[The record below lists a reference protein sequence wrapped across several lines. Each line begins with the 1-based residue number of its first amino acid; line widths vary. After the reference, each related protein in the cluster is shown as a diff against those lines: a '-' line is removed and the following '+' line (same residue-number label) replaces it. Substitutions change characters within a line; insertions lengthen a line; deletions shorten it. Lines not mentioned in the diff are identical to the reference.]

1 MQQSTPYLSFRGIGK
16 TFPGVKALTDISF
29 DCYAGQV
36 HALMGENGAGKS
48 TLLKILSGNYAPT
61 TGSVVINGQEMSF
74 SDTTAAL
81 NAGVAIIYQELHLVP
96 EMTVAENIYLGQLP
110 HKGGIV
116 NRSLLN
122 YEAGLQLKHLGMDID
137 PDTPLKYLSIGQ
149 WQMVEIAKALA
160 RNAKIIAFD
169 EPTSSLSAREIDNL
183 FRVIRELRKEGRGIL
198 YVSHRMEEIFALSD
212 AITVF
217 KDGRYVKTFTDMQQV
232 DHDALVQAM
241 VGRDIG
247 DIYGWQPRSYGE
259 ERLRL
264 DAVKAPGVRTPISL
278 AVRSG
283 EIVGLFG
290 LVGAG
295 RSELMKGL
303 FGGTQITAG
312 QVYIDQQPIDIR
324 KPSHAIAAG
333 MMLCPEDRKAEGI
346 IPVHSVRDNIN
357 ISARRK
363 HVLGGCV
370 INNGWEE
377 NNADHHIR
385 SLNIKTPG
393 AEQLI
398 MNLSGGNQQKA
409 ILGRW
414 LSEEMK
420 VILLDEPT
428 RGIDVGAKHEIYNVI
443 YALAAQGVAVLFI
456 ACAIFVPN
464 FATFINMKG
473 LGLAISMS
481 GMVACGMLFCL
492 ASGDFDLSVASVI
505 ACAGVTTAVVINLTE
520 SLWIGVAAGL
530 LLGIL
535 CGLVNG
541 FVIAKLKINALIT
554 TLATMQIVR
563 GLAYIISDGKAVGI
577 EDESFFALG
586 YANWFGLPAP
596 IWLTVACLIIFGLL
610 LNKTT
615 FGRNTL
621 AIGGNEEAA
630 RLAGVPVVRTK
641 IIIFVL
647 SGLVS
652 AIAGII
658 LASRMTSGQPMTSI
672 GYELI
677 VISACV
683 LGGVSLK
690 GGIGKISYVV
700 AGILILGTVENAMN
714 LLNISPFAQYVV
726 RGLILLA
733 AVIFDRYKQK
743 AKRTV

>member
-29 DCYAGQV
+29 DCHAGQI

-48 TLLKILSGNYAPT
+48 TLLKVLSGNYAPT
-61 TGSVVINGQEMSF
+61 SGTLALRGEEVVF
-74 SDTTAAL
+74 PDTTAAL

-96 EMTVAENIYLGQLP
+96 EMSVAENIYLGQLP

-122 YEAGLQLKHLGMDID
+122 YESRLQLEHLGLDID
-137 PDTPLKYLSIGQ
+137 PEMPLKYLSIGQ

-160 RNAKIIAFD
+160 RNAKVIAFD

-183 FRVIRELRKEGRGIL
+183 FRVIRELRDEGRVII

-217 KDGRYVKTFTDMQQV
+217 KDGRYVRTFTDMKDV
-232 DHDALVQAM
+232 DHDRLVQAM
-241 VGRDIG
+241 VGRELS
-247 DIYGWQPRSYGE
+247 DIYGWQPREYGP

-264 DAVKAPGVRTPISL
+264 EQVKAKGVRTPISL
-278 AVRSG
+278 SVRSG

-312 QVYIDQQPIDIR
+312 QVWIDGEPLKIT
-324 KPSHAIAAG
+324 KPAHAIAAG

-357 ISARRK
+357 ISARRR
-363 HVLGGCV
+363 HIRGGCL
-370 INNGWEE
+370 INNEWEVR
-377 NNADHHIR
+377 NADHHIG

-443 YALAAQGVAVLFI
+443 YALAASGVAVLF
-456 ACAIFVPN
+456 
-464 FATFINMKG
+464 
-473 LGLAISMS
+473 
-481 GMVACGMLFCL
+481 
-492 ASGDFDLSVASVI
+492 ASSDLPEV
-505 ACAGVTTAVVINLTE
+505 L
-520 SLWIGVAAGL
+520 GVADR
-530 LLGIL
+530 IL
-535 CGLVNG
+535 VMREG
-541 FVIAKLKINALIT
+541 
-554 TLATMQIVR
+554 
-563 GLAYIISDGKAVGI
+563 
-577 EDESFFALG
+577 E
-586 YANWFGLPAP
+586 
-596 IWLTVACLIIFGLL
+596 
-610 LNKTT
+610 
-615 FGRNTL
+615 
-621 AIGGNEEAA
+621 
-630 RLAGVPVVRTK
+630 
-641 IIIFVL
+641 
-647 SGLVS
+647 
-652 AIAGII
+652 IAGELLHDQADEQQALS
-658 LASRMTSGQPMTSI
+658 LAMPK
-672 GYELI
+672 
-677 VISACV
+677 
-683 LGGVSLK
+683 VSQA
-690 GGIGKISYVV
+690 V
-700 AGILILGTVENAMN
+700 A
-714 LLNISPFAQYVV
+714 
-726 RGLILLA
+726 
-733 AVIFDRYKQK
+733 
-743 AKRTV
+743 

>member
-1 MQQSTPYLSFRGIGK
+1 MQQSQPYLSFRGISK

-61 TGSVVINGQEMSF
+61 GGSLVLRGQDVIF
-74 SDTTAAL
+74 ADTTAAL

-96 EMTVAENIYLGQLP
+96 EMTVAENIYLGQMP

-122 YEAGLQLKHLGMDID
+122 YEAGLQLKHLGLDID
-137 PDTPLKYLSIGQ
+137 PQTPLKYLSIGQ

-160 RNAKIIAFD
+160 RNAKVIAFD

-183 FRVIRELRKEGRGIL
+183 FRVIRELRNEGRVII

-217 KDGRYVKTFTDMQQV
+217 KDGRYVRTFDDMQQV
-232 DHDALVQAM
+232 NNDQLVQAM
-241 VGRDIG
+241 VGREIG
-247 DIYGWQPRSYGE
+247 DIYGWQPRDYGA

-264 DAVKAPGVRTPISL
+264 ENVKAPGVRQPVSL
-278 AVRSG
+278 SVKSG

-303 FGGTQITAG
+303 FGATRINGG
-312 QVYIDQQPIDIR
+312 QVLIDGQPVNIQ
-324 KPSHAIAAG
+324 KPAHAIRAG
-333 MMLCPEDRKAEGI
+333 MMLCPEDRKADGI

-363 HVLGGCV
+363 HIRGGCL
-370 INNGWEE
+370 INNAWEAS
-377 NNADHHIR
+377 NAAHHIQ

-443 YALAAQGVAVLFI
+443 YALAASGVAVLF
-456 ACAIFVPN
+456 
-464 FATFINMKG
+464 
-473 LGLAISMS
+473 
-481 GMVACGMLFCL
+481 
-492 ASGDFDLSVASVI
+492 ASSDLPEV
-505 ACAGVTTAVVINLTE
+505 L
-520 SLWIGVAAGL
+520 GVADRIIVMREGEIAGEL
-530 LLGIL
+530 MHDSS
-535 CGLVNG
+535 NEQQ
-541 FVIAKLKINALIT
+541 ALS
-554 TLATMQIVR
+554 LAM
-563 GLAYIISDGKAVGI
+563 
-577 EDESFFALG
+577 
-586 YANWFGLPAP
+586 P
-596 IWLTVACLIIFGLL
+596 
-610 LNKTT
+610 KTT
-615 FGRNTL
+615 Q
-621 AIGGNEEAA
+621 A
-630 RLAGVPVVRTK
+630 
-641 IIIFVL
+641 
-647 SGLVS
+647 
-652 AIAGII
+652 
-658 LASRMTSGQPMTSI
+658 
-672 GYELI
+672 
-677 VISACV
+677 
-683 LGGVSLK
+683 
-690 GGIGKISYVV
+690 V
-700 AGILILGTVENAMN
+700 A
-714 LLNISPFAQYVV
+714 
-726 RGLILLA
+726 
-733 AVIFDRYKQK
+733 
-743 AKRTV
+743 